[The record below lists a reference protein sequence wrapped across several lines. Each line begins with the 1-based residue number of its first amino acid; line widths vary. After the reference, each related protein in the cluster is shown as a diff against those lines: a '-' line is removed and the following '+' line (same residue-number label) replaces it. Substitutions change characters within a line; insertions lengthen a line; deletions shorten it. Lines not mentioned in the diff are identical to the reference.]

1 MRLQFYETI
10 LLALLSRII
19 LLPVETYC
27 LSLKDSASF
36 LSFESPLLQSLLRLS
51 QTLPDIIFASAL
63 ASLVIFCATIAF
75 SAMPPLSP
83 ESNEDSMHGG
93 DDTET
98 IEDGIERGSLLG
110 ERAIKLHSNVDSKDS
125 ANNAKRN
132 SKSAHACCISTARL
146 SRTILASKKT
156 FFTWNVILSAMY
168 IFIFVTDV
176 AIPHVPPIICEIS
189 LWIFIATVYSF
200 LLVSLVYAA
209 TLLIKA
215 LYSGIVRRKSADSL
229 ALRLVGS
236 CTLLAIMFVE
246 RVVYFSMAA
255 TLAIA
260 NLDSNHQEER
270 MIQISY
276 RRNTIGYA
284 ISESLPV
291 LFILFMMHRKRK
303 EVQNDVL
310 IMHTFHSIR
319 NNLFGNTGRLGAT
332 ENSQLDTTAIVA
344 SASSEGTATARGAG
358 MGARQFQSYG
368 GSRGDSFP
376 PLGNQPLHN
385 IPRAISSGGT
395 GRPKQHCVNA
405 SDTQALEAA
414 ASSTKVG
421 LNQSSSRSKQ

>member
-1 MRLQFYETI
+1 
-10 LLALLSRII
+10 
-19 LLPVETYC
+19 
-27 LSLKDSASF
+27 
-36 LSFESPLLQSLLRLS
+36 
-51 QTLPDIIFASAL
+51 
-63 ASLVIFCATIAF
+63 
-75 SAMPPLSP
+75 
-83 ESNEDSMHGG
+83 
-93 DDTET
+93 
-98 IEDGIERGSLLG
+98 
-110 ERAIKLHSNVDSKDS
+110 
-125 ANNAKRN
+125 
-132 SKSAHACCISTARL
+132 
-146 SRTILASKKT
+146 
-156 FFTWNVILSAMY
+156 
-168 IFIFVTDV
+168 
-176 AIPHVPPIICEIS
+176 
-189 LWIFIATVYSF
+189 
-200 LLVSLVYAA
+200 
-209 TLLIKA
+209 
-215 LYSGIVRRKSADSL
+215 
-229 ALRLVGS
+229 
-236 CTLLAIMFVE
+236 
-246 RVVYFSMAA
+246 
-255 TLAIA
+255 
-260 NLDSNHQEER
+260 

-414 ASSTKVG
+414 ASSTEVG